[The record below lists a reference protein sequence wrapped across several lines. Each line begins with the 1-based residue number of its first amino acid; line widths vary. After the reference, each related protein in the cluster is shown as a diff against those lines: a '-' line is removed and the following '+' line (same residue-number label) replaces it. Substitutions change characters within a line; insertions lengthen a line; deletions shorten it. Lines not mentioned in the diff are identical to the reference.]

1 MSMFQSFFGGSSNAN
16 TQTPAPITPPASA
29 SGANPNVQSP
39 ADQAIKDGKMP
50 GTDQLPANPLDAYAK
65 LWDTTNQAPEAA
77 PVFNL
82 DPKVLDTVS
91 GSLDFT
97 KSVSPELLQKA
108 TTGDLQA
115 LMQVMNH
122 VGQQS
127 YKAALAHS
135 TSLTDKFVDSRSKF
149 DLKGIGAQ
157 VKSELASNAMSSIP
171 NYSHPAV
178 KMEVNRIAQAM
189 QKQNPEATPDEI
201 ATATKEYFTTVY
213 AAINPSTPTQQQ
225 QDQAGEVDWDK
236 YFA

>member
-1 MSMFQSFFGGSSNAN
+1 MSGIFANLFGGSSNA
-16 TQTPAPITPPASA
+16 PAPTPTPASA
-29 SGANPNVQSP
+29 SGTNPNVNDP
-39 ADQAIKDGKMP
+39 GKQAVADGKMA
-50 GTDQLPANPLDAYAK
+50 GTDQLPPNPLDVYAK
-65 LWDTTNQAPEAA
+65 LWETTDKAPEAA

-82 DPKVLDTVS
+82 DPKVLDQVS
-91 GSLDFT
+91 GTLDFT
-97 KSVSPELLQKA
+97 KAVSPELMQKA
-108 TTGDLQA
+108 TSGDMQA
-115 LMQVMNH
+115 MMQVMNH

-157 VKSELASNAMSSIP
+157 VKSELATNAMSSIP

-178 KMEVNRIAQAM
+178 KTEVNRIAQAM

-201 ATATKEYFTTVY
+201 ATATKEYFTNVY
-213 AAINPSTPTQQQ
+213 AAINPSAPTQEQQQ
-225 QDQAGEVDWDK
+225 QGQEVDWDK